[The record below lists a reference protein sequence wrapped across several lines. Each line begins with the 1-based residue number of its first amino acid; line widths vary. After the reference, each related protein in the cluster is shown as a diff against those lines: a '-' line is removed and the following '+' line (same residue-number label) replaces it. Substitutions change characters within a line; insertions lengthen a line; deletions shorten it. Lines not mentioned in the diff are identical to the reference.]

1 MGLLDYFKP
10 QSPPAQEVVAPS
22 RPPFLVKSTHLAQAA
37 PKPELGNPWQLPE
50 LPKFAL
56 DAAPRSGMAM
66 DDALQSGIYAYAMQ
80 GARTEGIGFLGFPY
94 LAELSQR
101 PEYRLVSTIFAR
113 ECTRKWIKFSGDE
126 AKCDELE
133 VALDRYGVQAKFRE
147 LVEHDGFFGRAH
159 LFIDLG
165 DNAQD
170 EELSRPLIISDRKIK
185 QGGLKGI
192 EVSEPFWI
200 YPLAYE
206 TANPLSK
213 DFYRPNLW
221 QVMTSTVHR
230 TRLLTFVG
238 NELPDMLKPS
248 YAFAGLS
255 RSQMIKPYVDNW
267 LGTRDSVADLLRS
280 FSTMVVKTD
289 MTAALATGTN
299 DGLINRME
307 LFSRTRDNRGL
318 FMLDKESED
327 LANVSTPLGTL
338 DALQK
343 QALEQICYIAGIP
356 ATILLGDSPDGLNAT
371 SDGEL
376 RTFYNTVAGYQE
388 RVLRAPLEYLLQV
401 VMLSEW
407 GEIDEDITFEF
418 MDLWEMDEEAKA
430 RIRKSDADADV
441 AYAAAGI
448 VSPEEVRERIVND
461 EDSPWF
467 GLDLSAPAPELPDDG
482 EELKALMG
490 GEKDDDGEGD

>member
-1 MGLLDYFKP
+1 MSLLGYFKGK
-10 QSPPAQEVVAPS
+10 PAPLAAEAVPDRPAFVVKARHFS
-22 RPPFLVKSTHLAQAA
+22 QAA
-37 PKPELGNPWQLPE
+37 PKPEAINPWQLPK
-50 LPKFAL
+50 LPKFAM
-56 DAAPRSGMAM
+56 DAAPRAGMAM
-66 DDALQSGIYAYAMQ
+66 DDALQSGIYSYAMQ
-80 GARTEGIGFLGFPY
+80 GAMREGIGFLGFPY

-113 ECTRKWIKFSGDE
+113 ECTRKWIKLSGDE
-126 AKCDELE
+126 AKCDELQAAME
-133 VALDRYGVQAKFRE
+133 RYGLQAKFRE

-159 LFIDLG
+159 LFIDFG
-165 DNAQD
+165 DDPND
-170 EELSRPLIISDRKIK
+170 EELSRPLIVSNRKIK
-185 QGGLKGI
+185 KGALKGI
-192 EVSEPFWI
+192 EVREPFWI

-238 NELPDMLKPS
+238 HELPDMLKPS
-248 YAFAGLS
+248 YAFSGLS

-267 LGTRDSVADLLRS
+267 LGTRDSVADLIKS

-289 MTAALATGTN
+289 MAAALALGTN

-307 LFSRTRDNRGL
+307 LLGLTRDNRGL
-318 FMLDKESED
+318 FVLDKESEE
-327 LANVSTPLGTL
+327 LENVSTPLGTL

-356 ATILLGDSPDGLNAT
+356 SMILLGDSPDGLNAN

-388 RVLRAPLEYLLQV
+388 RVLRAPLQYLMQIL
-401 VMLSEW
+401 MLSEW
-407 GEIDEDITFEF
+407 GEIDEEITFEF
-418 MDLWEMDEEAKA
+418 FDLWEMDEEAKA

-448 VSPEEVRERIVND
+448 VSPDEVRERIVND

-490 GEKDDDGEGD
+490 GNGEEDDA